1 LDAGRRHRFA
11 AKRIARNASQQ
22 RIGADVSVATGLCE
36 FIGRAAA
43 PTFFWGGEAAKATGS
58 VIAARLFLM
67 GVWRDS
73 TQPRLEETGGV
84 GNCKRSREIENR
96 RLAPPWNCLLA

>member
-1 LDAGRRHRFA
+1 MPWRRHLFA
-11 AKRIARNASQQ
+11 IKRIACNASQPG
-22 RIGADVSVATGLCE
+22 IGARPSGSHGSVRNPLDA
-36 FIGRAAA
+36 AAA
-43 PTFFWGGEAAKATGS
+43 PTFFWGGKAARATGS
-58 VIAARLFLM
+58 RIAARLILM

-73 TQPRLEETGGV
+73 SQPRFEETGGV